1 MSEDRVVVVG
11 AGIGGLAS
19 AVALTRAG
27 VPVSVL
33 ERGREL
39 HEVGAVLGV
48 GSNAMRAL
56 RQLGLAD
63 EVAAISSEVRAFE
76 HHTSSGRVLARWPT
90 GKVADQLGEPIMAA
104 SRPALL
110 GAIAA
115 AVPDGVVRLD
125 AECTD
130 VSATPRD
137 ATARLSD
144 GGEES
149 GALLIGADGGTSAVR
164 ARTSGEPL
172 RYAGYTEWRGIVRLA
187 GLEPALQVQVYGP
200 GLVFGTVP
208 LAGDQVGWFG
218 RWATPAG
225 GRDAASTTDA
235 AGTAKQNLLGL
246 FGDWAEPVPDVIAA
260 CHEDQIARADIYDLP
275 GRRSWGHGRISLL
288 GDAAHATQPTLG
300 LGAALALEDAAVLA
314 RCVTAHG
321 LHPQALRDYESRRVA
336 RTAAVVATSAQQAA
350 INRWRHPLACR
361 LRELMLSTLPK
372 PLALRQY
379 RKVVR
384 FDG

>member
-19 AVALTRAG
+19 AVALSRAG
-27 VPVSVL
+27 IAVRVL
-33 ERGREL
+33 ERDSEL

-56 RQLGLAD
+56 RQLGLAE
-63 EVAAISSEVRAFE
+63 EVASISAEVRTFE
-76 HHTSSGRVLARWPT
+76 HRSSSGRVIARWPT

-115 AVPDGVVRLD
+115 AVPDGVVRLG

-130 VSATPRD
+130 VESSPRE
-137 ATARLSD
+137 ASARLAD
-144 GGEES
+144 GEQES
-149 GALLIGADGGTSAVR
+149 GALLIGADGGTSTVR
-164 ARTSGEPL
+164 ARTGGEPL
-172 RYAGYTEWRGIVRLA
+172 RYAGYTEWRGIVSLA
-187 GLEPALQVQVYGP
+187 GMTPAVQLQIYGP
-200 GLVFGTVP
+200 GLVFGLVP
-208 LAGDQVGWFG
+208 LAGDHVGWFG

-225 GRDAASTTDA
+225 GRDEPGAAKD
-235 AGTAKQNLLGL
+235 NLLAL
-246 FGDWAEPVPDVIAA
+246 FGDWAEPVPQVIAA
-260 CHEDQIARADIYDLP
+260 CHDGQIARADIHDLP
-275 GRRSWGHGRISLL
+275 GRRRWGEGRISLL

-314 RCVTAHG
+314 RCVSTHG
-321 LHPQALRDYESRRVA
+321 PHPQALRDYESRRVA
-336 RTAAVVATSAQQAA
+336 RTARVVATSAQQAA
-350 INRWRHPLACR
+350 INRWRRPAACR
-361 LRELMLSTLPK
+361 LREIMLSTLPI

-379 RKVVR
+379 RKTVR
-384 FDG
+384 FDD

>member
-27 VPVSVL
+27 IPVRVL

-76 HHTSSGRVLARWPT
+76 HRTSSGRVLARWPT

-115 AVPDGVVRLD
+115 AVGDGVVRLD
-125 AECTD
+125 AECVD
-130 VSATPRD
+130 VSASPQD

-144 GGEES
+144 GSQER

-164 ARTSGEPL
+164 AHTGGEPL
-172 RYAGYTEWRGIVRLA
+172 RYAGYTEWRGIVSLA
-187 GLEPALQVQVYGP
+187 GLTPAVQVQIYGP
-200 GLVFGTVP
+200 GLVFGSVP

-225 GRDAASTTDA
+225 GRDAAGA
-235 AGTAKQNLLGL
+235 AKENLLGL

-260 CHEDQIARADIYDLP
+260 CQEDQIARADIYDLP

-314 RCVTAHG
+314 RCVTTHG

-350 INRWRHPLACR
+350 INRWRHPAACR
-361 LRELMLSTLPK
+361 LREVMLSTLPK

-384 FDG
+384 FDD

>member
-1 MSEDRVVVVG
+1 VSEDRVVVVG
-11 AGIGGLAS
+11 AGIGGLAG

-27 VPVSVL
+27 VPVAVL

-76 HHTSSGRVLARWPT
+76 HRTSTGRVLARWPT

-125 AECTD
+125 AECVG
-130 VSATPRD
+130 VSATPQD

-144 GGEES
+144 GSQES
-149 GALLIGADGGTSAVR
+149 GALLVGADGGTSAVR
-164 ARTSGEPL
+164 ADTGGEPL
-172 RYAGYTEWRGIVRLA
+172 RYAGYTEWRGIVSLA
-187 GLEPALQVQVYGP
+187 GLTPAVQMQIYGP
-200 GLVFGTVP
+200 GLVFGAVP

-225 GRDAASTTDA
+225 GSDA
-235 AGTAKQNLLGL
+235 AGAAKQNLLGL
-246 FGDWAEPVPDVIAA
+246 FGGWAEPVPGVIAA
-260 CHEDQIARADIYDLP
+260 CQEDQIARADIYDLP

-321 LHPQALRDYESRRVA
+321 LDPQALRDYESRRVA

-379 RKVVR
+379 RKTVR
-384 FDG
+384 FDD

>member
-1 MSEDRVVVVG
+1 MSESRVVVVG

-27 VPVSVL
+27 VPVAVL

-76 HHTSSGRVLARWPT
+76 HRTSSGRVLARWPT

-125 AECTD
+125 AECAG
-130 VSATPRD
+130 VSATPQD

-144 GGEES
+144 GSQES

-164 ARTSGEPL
+164 ADTGGEPL
-172 RYAGYTEWRGIVRLA
+172 RYAGYTEWRGIVSLA
-187 GLEPALQVQVYGP
+187 GLTPAVQMQIYGP
-200 GLVFGTVP
+200 GLVFGCVP

-225 GRDAASTTDA
+225 GSDA
-235 AGTAKQNLLGL
+235 AGAAKQNLLGL
-246 FGDWAEPVPDVIAA
+246 FGDWAEPIPDVIAA

-275 GRRSWGHGRISLL
+275 GRRSWGQGRISLL

-321 LHPQALRDYESRRVA
+321 LDPQALRDYESRRVA

-379 RKVVR
+379 RKTVR